1 MNCTLWSVVLAVP
14 AFGGVSD
21 RPLVC
26 HLILHLPNST
36 APICPLQHDLIG
48 TARHSRVSRGKRWVI
63 IVTGAVL
70 RHVPNMHLKTRYYL
84 DSSQNLL
91 LWLVD
96 LQRLPISPGFSAS
109 NKVLQGGTP
118 TNPTTLDLL
127 NTLRVISASWNDNI
141 MNISKQV
148 FQTGIR
154 KHSLFILALMRE
166 NQCNFNII
174 N

>member
-1 MNCTLWSVVLAVP
+1 MNCRLWSVVLAVP
-14 AFGGVSD
+14 TFGGASD

-70 RHVPNMHLKTRYYL
+70 RHAPNMHLKTWYCL
-84 DSSQNLL
+84 DCSQNLL
-91 LWLVD
+91 LWLVA
-96 LQRLPISPGFSAS
+96 LERLPTNPGFSAS

-127 NTLRVISASWNDNI
+127 NALRVISASWNDNI
-141 MNISKQV
+141 MTIYFSKLESESIV
-148 FQTGIR
+148 C
-154 KHSLFILALMRE
+154 SY
-166 NQCNFNII
+166 
-174 N
+174 